1 MPGAP
6 RSPIFGKLE
15 EPHGG
20 LSFLNVSSHFRS
32 FPLIFQVGDFR
43 ITGDKIV
50 KKIESNKLRFVY
62 DRRPCGDLNNVACQG
77 K

>member
-15 EPHGG
+15 EPHVGIV
-20 LSFLNVSSHFRS
+20 LLECLVSFRS

-43 ITGDKIV
+43 ITGDRIV

-62 DRRPCGDLNNVACQG
+62 DRRPCGDLNKVACQG